1 MSDINGSK
9 PTNFPL
15 DESKLDFKIPRT
27 DAPRENVLKL
37 GSMITNRIGLKATAD
52 DPEYWGLA
60 GVMTDEMVDVAL
72 KMGVRKPKTTEQ
84 LMKLT
89 KMEREPLE
97 KLLTEMAWTGII
109 EYNWENLDGKNPK
122 HEKRWVLPL
131 FVPGSAEFL
140 NMRKSQIDEH
150 PEVAAFFE
158 RMTMLPLEKIT
169 PMVPPGGAG
178 IGMHVIPVEKAIET
192 ENESVDLEHISYWLS
207 KYEGKYAKSM
217 CSCRASRAKL
227 GEGCGDDA
235 ESWCIGVGDMAD
247 YIVETQR
254 GEYIT
259 KDEALEI
266 FKKAEDN
273 GFVHQITNI
282 DGEQKIFGICNCNVN
297 VCNALRTSQL
307 FNTPNLSRSAYVAS
321 VESESC
327 VACGRCVEN
336 CPAGAVKLGQK
347 LCTKDGYIE
356 YPRQEL
362 PDDVKWGPE
371 KWSVDYR
378 DRNRINC
385 YDTGT
390 SPCKTACPAHI
401 AVQGYLKLAA
411 QGKYR
416 EALQLIKRENPFPA
430 VCGRICNRR
439 CEDACTR
446 GTVDQAV
453 AIDEVKRFIAQQD
466 LNAETRFVPEKVI
479 PKVDGEFSE
488 KIAVIGGG
496 PAGLS
501 CAYYLAEKG
510 YRPTVF
516 EREARPGGMLMN
528 GIPSF
533 RLEKDV
539 VEAEIDILRELGVEF
554 RCGVEVG
561 KGVTIAQ
568 LREQGYQGFYV
579 AVGLQSGGKLNIPGG
594 DADGVMAGIDF
605 MRQVNLHEKKTLS
618 GKVVVIGGGNIGA
631 DVARTAVRC
640 GAESVDLYCLEAY
653 DDMPMGEE
661 DRSECE
667 RDGITVHA
675 GWGQTEIV
683 VEDGKCAGIRFRK
696 CTRVKNDEGRF
707 APEFDDSVS
716 EQAECTTVL
725 YCIGQKVDWR
735 ELLTGTAVEFNPNG
749 TVKADSVTYQTAEK
763 DIFVGGDAD
772 GVMAGIDFMRQV
784 NLHEKKTLSGK
795 VVVIGGGNIGADVA
809 RTAVRCGAESVDL
822 YCLEA
827 YDDMPMGEED
837 RSECERD
844 GITVHAGWGQ
854 TEIVVEDGKC
864 AGIRFRKCTR
874 VKNDEGRFA
883 PEFDDSVSEQ
893 AECTTVLYCIGQ
905 KVDWR
910 ELLTGTAVEFNL
922 NGTVKADPVT
932 YQTAEK
938 DIFVGGDAYTGQKFA
953 IDAIAAGKEGAI
965 SLHRFVQHA
974 TLTVGRNRRQFI
986 ELDKERALIPVNYDT
1001 TPRQRI
1007 GYNEALRRTFSDE
1020 RVAFTEEQIKKETAR
1035 CLSCGASIVD
1045 PNKCIGCGVCT
1056 TKCAFDAIHLHRE
1069 RPECSKMYA
1078 CEDKMKAILPY
1089 MIKRE
1094 FKIKRAARKSK

>member
-1 MSDINGSK
+1 MRDINGSK

-15 DESKLDFKIPRT
+15 DESNLSFHIPRP
-27 DAPRENVLKL
+27 DRPPRENLLKL
-37 GSMITNRIGLKATAD
+37 GSMITNRIGLKTTVD
-52 DPEYWGLA
+52 DPEYWGLD

-72 KMGVRKPKTTEQ
+72 KMGVRKPKTIEQ

-89 KMEREPLE
+89 KMERQPLQ
-97 KLLTEMAWTGII
+97 KLLDDMSWLGII
-109 EYNWENLDGKNPK
+109 EYNWENLDGKNPA
-122 HEKRWVLPL
+122 HEKRYILPL

-140 NMRKSQIDEH
+140 NMRRSQIDEH

-192 ENESVDLEHISYWLS
+192 EQEAIGLEKISYWLH

-217 CSCRASRAKL
+217 CSCRASRDKL
-227 GEGCGDDA
+227 GEGCGDDV
-235 ESWCIGVGDMAD
+235 ENWCIAVGDMAD
-247 YIVETQR
+247 YVVQTQR

-259 KDEALEI
+259 YDEAMEI

-307 FNTPNLSRSAYVAS
+307 FNTPNMSRSAYVAA
-321 VESESC
+321 VETEKC

-347 LCTKDGYIE
+347 LCTKDGFIQ

-362 PDDVKWGPE
+362 PDEVKWGPE
-371 KWSVDYR
+371 KWSIDYR
-378 DRNRINC
+378 DKNRINC

-390 SPCKTACPAHI
+390 APCKTACPAHI

-466 LNAETRFVPEKVI
+466 LDAATRFVPEKVI
-479 PKVDGEFSE
+479 PKVDGEFAE
-488 KIAVIGGG
+488 KIAVIGAG
-496 PAGLS
+496 PAGMS

-516 EREARPGGMLMN
+516 EKEARPGGMLMN
-528 GIPSF
+528 AIPSF

-539 VEAEIDILRELGVEF
+539 VEAEIDVLRQLGVEF

-561 KGVTIAQ
+561 KDVTIAQ
-568 LREQGYQGFYV
+568 LRQEGYKGFYV
-579 AVGLQSGGKLNIPGG
+579 AVGLQSGGRLPVPGG
-594 DADGVMAGIDF
+594 DAENVISGVDF
-605 MRQVNLHEKKTLS
+605 MRDVNLRDKKSLS
-618 GKVVVIGGGNIGA
+618 GRVVVIGGGNIAA

-640 GAESVDLYCLEAY
+640 GAENVSLYCLEGY
-653 DDMPMGEE
+653 DEMPMGEE

-667 RDGITVHA
+667 RDGVAVYA
-675 GWGQTEIV
+675 GWGPREV
-683 VEDGKCAGIRFRK
+683 SVEGGKAAGVSFVK
-696 CTRVKNDEGRF
+696 CLKVKDENGRF
-707 APEFDDSVS
+707 APVYDENTV
-716 EQAECTTVL
+716 QVAPCTTVL
-725 YCIGQKVDWR
+725 FCIGQKAEWR
-735 ELLTGTAVEFNPNG
+735 ELLSGTAVEFDPNG
-749 TVKADSVTYQTAEK
+749 TA
-763 DIFVGGDAD
+763 
-772 GVMAGIDFMRQV
+772 
-784 NLHEKKTLSGK
+784 
-795 VVVIGGGNIGADVA
+795 
-809 RTAVRCGAESVDL
+809 
-822 YCLEA
+822 
-827 YDDMPMGEED
+827 
-837 RSECERD
+837 
-844 GITVHAGWGQ
+844 
-854 TEIVVEDGKC
+854 
-864 AGIRFRKCTR
+864 
-874 VKNDEGRFA
+874 
-883 PEFDDSVSEQ
+883 
-893 AECTTVLYCIGQ
+893 
-905 KVDWR
+905 
-910 ELLTGTAVEFNL
+910 
-922 NGTVKADPVT
+922 KADPVT
-932 YQTAEK
+932 YQTAEA
-938 DIFVGGDAYTGQKFA
+938 DIFVGGDAFTGQKFA
-953 IDAIAAGKEGAI
+953 IDAIAAGKQGAV
-965 SLHRFVQHA
+965 SLHRFVQGA
-974 TLTVGRNRRQFI
+974 TLTIGRDRRQFI
-986 ELDKERALIPVNYDT
+986 ELDKKSALIAVDSYDN
-1001 TPRQRI
+1001 TPRQRV
-1007 GYNEALRRTFSDE
+1007 GYNEALRNTFRDE
-1020 RVAFTEEQIKKETAR
+1020 RVAFTAQQVRAETAR
-1035 CLSCGASIVD
+1035 CLGCGASIVD

-1069 RPECSKMYA
+1069 HPECSTMYA

-1089 MIKRE
+1089 MIKRSI
-1094 FKIKRAARKSK
+1094 KIKKAERRAKKAE